1 MTTPTGN
8 AARAARPE
16 DAEAVLEILC
26 LAFGLDTEAA
36 RPIFYGDPYYDLSHK
51 RILPLPGSGPV
62 SCLTIV
68 PTRLRI
74 GGVVI
79 PAAGVAGVA
88 TRPAFQRRGY
98 AAALLSATV
107 PALYAELRFPVAL
120 LHPVSAPFYRRFGWE
135 YASRHVRW
143 LSAPSSLPQHA
154 ALGCVRP
161 ALDADW
167 PAIAALH
174 EAETRGGTGSFARD
188 SRRWQLIRLPVPGRE
203 TVVYEQQGET
213 QQGET
218 QQGEITGYSI
228 SERHDVLHLLELA
241 GVTEEARRGLVGFL
255 SRQADALLEWST
267 APALLDR
274 FGLSCAG
281 LPLDPG
287 VMLRLVDLEAAL
299 RLLHPGHFAPRL
311 AAHGT
316 SLTLSAEDDLCPQN
330 TRPLRLTADGV
341 FPADTTNGPWLRADI
356 RVLARFYFGD
366 LLPSEAATDHALS
379 VDSPQTLLLADRL
392 FPRRNPYVAPLDQF

>member
-1 MTTPTGN
+1 MTAPTGN

-26 LAFGLDTEAA
+26 QAFGLDTDAA

-51 RILPLPGSGPV
+51 RVLPLPGAGPV

-68 PTRLRI
+68 PTLLRI
-74 GGVVI
+74 GGVVV

-98 AAALLSATV
+98 AAELLTATV
-107 PALYAELRFPVAL
+107 PALYAELGFPVAL

-135 YASRHVRW
+135 YSSRQVRW
-143 LSAPSSLPQHA
+143 LSAPSSLPPYAEA
-154 ALGCVRP
+154 ACVRL
-161 ALDADW
+161 ASDADW

-188 SRRWQLIRLPVPGRE
+188 SRRWLLIRLPVPGRE
-203 TVVYEQQGET
+203 TVVYE
-213 QQGET
+213 

-228 SERHDVLHLLELA
+228 SERHDVLHLLEIA
-241 GVTEEARRGLVGFL
+241 GVTEEARRGLVGFFA
-255 SRQADALLEWST
+255 RQPDALLEWST
-267 APALLDR
+267 SPALLAR

-299 RLLHPGHFAPRL
+299 TLLHPAHFAPIL
-311 AAHGT
+311 AEHGA
-316 SLTLSAEDDLCPQN
+316 SLTLRAEDDLCPQN
-330 TRPLRLTADGV
+330 TRSLRLSADGV
-341 FPADTTNGPWLRADI
+341 FPVSSTNGSWLRADI
-356 RVLARFYFGD
+356 RVLARLYFGD
-366 LLPSEAATDHALS
+366 LLPSEVAATALS

-392 FPRRNPYVAPLDQF
+392 FPRREPYVAPLDQF